1 MGVFSQLYMAHI
13 LMYKQ
18 GPTTCVTHIVHK
30 YSIHGAKSVMSTQ
43 CAWLLLSAKAEIFT
57 HLSTCVLLC
66 VFVLLHTRACQVA
79 LSTMR
84 ECIARA
90 SFVLFRFTGVVFVE
104 RPPEA
109 V

>member
-43 CAWLLLSAKAEIFT
+43 CAWLLLSVKAEIFT
-57 HLSTCVLLC
+57 HLSTCVLLLLC
-66 VFVLLHTRACQVA
+66 VRLVA
-79 LSTMR
+79 YTCVSG
-84 ECIARA
+84 
-90 SFVLFRFTGVVFVE
+90 S
-104 RPPEA
+104 PEYNA
-109 V
+109 

>member
-1 MGVFSQLYMAHI
+1 MCF
-13 LMYKQ
+13 
-18 GPTTCVTHIVHK
+18 CV
-30 YSIHGAKSVMSTQ
+30 
-43 CAWLLLSAKAEIFT
+43 
-57 HLSTCVLLC
+57 C

-109 V
+109 VWMQNNRDVSVCRCLLVYSDLGDY